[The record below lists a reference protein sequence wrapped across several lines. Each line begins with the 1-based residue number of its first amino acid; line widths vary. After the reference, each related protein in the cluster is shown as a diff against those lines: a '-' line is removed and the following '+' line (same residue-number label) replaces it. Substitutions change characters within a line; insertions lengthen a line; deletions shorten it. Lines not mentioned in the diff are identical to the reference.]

1 MKIAIV
7 HDYLNQ
13 FGGAERVVQE
23 LHDIFPEAPIYTSI
37 YDRNKMPAGINDA
50 RIVTSFMQNIPG
62 ILKHYRKYFFLY
74 PLAFSLFDLSKYD
87 VILSSSSAFAK
98 GVRKRKGQLHIC
110 YCYTPMRFV
119 WRYRDY
125 VKRERFSRLTKML
138 LPIMLYPIKLWDLA
152 TARRVDFFVAISRTV
167 ADRIRRYYGRGSD
180 IIYPPVNCDYFLPS
194 GEDGDYF
201 LEVVRLNPYK
211 RIDLVV
217 EAFNRL
223 GHRLKI
229 VGDGPDRERLQGLAK
244 GNIEF
249 LGKISDAELLSIIAG
264 CRALIFPGEED
275 WGLAPLEAMSCG
287 RPVIAFKGGAAVEFV
302 KEPETGCFFD
312 QPTVESLTRAVE
324 KFAANKFDKRVIR
337 EHALR
342 YDRVKFREQIKAYI
356 AQKYKGYR

>member
-1 MKIAIV
+1 M
-7 HDYLNQ
+7 
-13 FGGAERVVQE
+13 
-23 LHDIFPEAPIYTSI
+23 
-37 YDRNKMPAGINDA
+37 
-50 RIVTSFMQNIPG
+50 
-62 ILKHYRKYFFLY
+62 
-74 PLAFSLFDLSKYD
+74 
-87 VILSSSSAFAK
+87 
-98 GVRKRKGQLHIC
+98 
-110 YCYTPMRFV
+110 
-119 WRYRDY
+119 
-125 VKRERFSRLTKML
+125 
-138 LPIMLYPIKLWDLA
+138 
-152 TARRVDFFVAISRTV
+152 
-167 ADRIRRYYGRGSD
+167 
-180 IIYPPVNCDYFLPS
+180 
-194 GEDGDYF
+194 
-201 LEVVRLNPYK
+201 
-211 RIDLVV
+211 V